1 MSESTRR
8 LARVPAGSSAVRID
22 LHAPGISLQ
31 CDRMRK
37 SSRSCPYGS
46 ASFVETVLMPKKNR
60 HAMTMATQARP
71 IASGV
76 REPVWKST
84 SELSWTFVSLHAVEP
99 TWPQGQC
106 RVDGVESPRHR
117 ADAATESTSRRW
129 RGAPEI

>member
-46 ASFVETVLMPKKNR
+46 ASLVETVLMPKKNR

-76 REPVWKST
+76 RLCGNQLV
-84 SELSWTFVSLHAVEP
+84 
-99 TWPQGQC
+99 C
-106 RVDGVESPRHR
+106 RVQ
-117 ADAATESTSRRW
+117 
-129 RGAPEI
+129 

>member
-1 MSESTRR
+1 MSRR
-8 LARVPAGSSAVRID
+8 LARVPAGSSAVNID

-76 REPVWKST
+76 LEPK
-84 SELSWTFVSLHAVEP
+84 
-99 TWPQGQC
+99 
-106 RVDGVESPRHR
+106 R
-117 ADAATESTSRRW
+117 ARTNAKTGR
-129 RGAPEI
+129 

>member
-1 MSESTRR
+1 MSRRSTRR

-22 LHAPGISLQ
+22 LHAPARESRVDGVRVVQSTRGGDVMESVMDAVEGPGISLQ

-46 ASFVETVLMPKKNR
+46 ASFVETVLMPKKKR

-76 REPVWKST
+76 REP
-84 SELSWTFVSLHAVEP
+84 
-99 TWPQGQC
+99 
-106 RVDGVESPRHR
+106 RR
-117 ADAATESTSRRW
+117 ARTNAKTGR
-129 RGAPEI
+129 

>member
-1 MSESTRR
+1 MACAWCRSTRGDD
-8 LARVPAGSSAVRID
+8 VMDAVEG
-22 LHAPGISLQ
+22 PGISLQ

-76 REPVWKST
+76 LEPK
-84 SELSWTFVSLHAVEP
+84 
-99 TWPQGQC
+99 
-106 RVDGVESPRHR
+106 R
-117 ADAATESTSRRW
+117 ARTNAKTGR
-129 RGAPEI
+129 